1 MEDLLIDYIKQG
13 AEKTLLET
21 ATDAITGTAETE
33 LVATTEL
40 TVEDQAWGVV
50 DIMLDTGAAEG
61 IAGALGAPLA
71 IIIGIKVFRQWRR
84 KMKEAEN
91 GKKTS

>member
-1 MEDLLIDYIKQG
+1 MNEDILLDFIKN
-13 AEKTLLET
+13 KVTET
-21 ATDAITGTAETE
+21 VTEGVTTVVTDE
-33 LVATTEL
+33 LIATTEMS
-40 TVEDQAWGVV
+40 VEDQAWGVV

-84 KMKEAEN
+84 KMKEAEKQN
-91 GKKTS
+91 G

>member
-1 MEDLLIDYIKQG
+1 MNEDILLDFIKT
-13 AEKTLLET
+13 KVTET
-21 ATDAITGTAETE
+21 VTEEVTTVVTDE
-33 LVATTEL
+33 LVTTTEMS
-40 TVEDQAWGVV
+40 VEDQAWGVV

-84 KMKEAEN
+84 KMKEAEKQN
-91 GKKTS
+91 G

>member
-1 MEDLLIDYIKQG
+1 MNEDILVDFIKN
-13 AEKTLLET
+13 KVTET
-21 ATDAITGTAETE
+21 VTEEVTTVVTDE
-33 LVATTEL
+33 LVATTEM
-40 TVEDQAWGVV
+40 TIEDQAWSVV

-84 KMKEAEN
+84 KMKEAEKQN
-91 GKKTS
+91 G

>member
-1 MEDLLIDYIKQG
+1 MEDILLDFIKN
-13 AEKTLLET
+13 KVTET
-21 ATDAITGTAETE
+21 VTEEVTTVVTDE
-33 LVATTEL
+33 LVATTEMS
-40 TVEDQAWGVV
+40 VEDQAWGVV

-84 KMKEAEN
+84 KMKEAEKQN
-91 GKKTS
+91 G

>member
-1 MEDLLIDYIKQG
+1 MNEDILLDFIKT
-13 AEKTLLET
+13 KVTET
-21 ATDAITGTAETE
+21 VTEEVTSVVTDE
-33 LVATTEL
+33 LVATTEMS
-40 TVEDQAWGVV
+40 VEDQAWGVV

-84 KMKEAEN
+84 KMKEAEKQN
-91 GKKTS
+91 G

>member
-1 MEDLLIDYIKQG
+1 MNEDILLDFIKT
-13 AEKTLLET
+13 KVTET
-21 ATDAITGTAETE
+21 VTEEVTSVVTDE
-33 LVATTEL
+33 LVATTEMS
-40 TVEDQAWGVV
+40 VEEQTWGVV

-84 KMKEAEN
+84 KMQEAEKQN
-91 GKKTS
+91 G

>member
-1 MEDLLIDYIKQG
+1 MNEDILLDFIKN
-13 AEKTLLET
+13 KVTET
-21 ATDAITGTAETE
+21 VTEEVTTVITDE
-33 LVATTEL
+33 LVATTEMSL
-40 TVEDQAWGVV
+40 ENQAWGVV

-84 KMKEAEN
+84 KMKEAEKQN
-91 GKKTS
+91 A

>member
-1 MEDLLIDYIKQG
+1 MNEDILLDFIKN
-13 AEKTLLET
+13 KVTET
-21 ATDAITGTAETE
+21 VTEEVTTVVTDE
-33 LVATTEL
+33 LVATTEMS
-40 TVEDQAWGVV
+40 VEDQAWGVV

-84 KMKEAEN
+84 KMKDAEKQN
-91 GKKTS
+91 A

>member
-1 MEDLLIDYIKQG
+1 MNEDILLDFIKN
-13 AEKTLLET
+13 KVTET
-21 ATDAITGTAETE
+21 VTEEVTTVVTDE
-33 LVATTEL
+33 LVATTEMS
-40 TVEDQAWGVV
+40 VEDQAWGVV

-84 KMKEAEN
+84 KMKEAEKQN
-91 GKKTS
+91 A

>member
-1 MEDLLIDYIKQG
+1 MNEDILLDFIKN
-13 AEKTLLET
+13 KVTET
-21 ATDAITGTAETE
+21 VTEEVTTVVTDE
-33 LVATTEL
+33 LVATTEMS
-40 TVEDQAWGVV
+40 VEDQAWGVV

-84 KMKEAEN
+84 KMKEAE
-91 GKKTS
+91 KKNA

>member
-1 MEDLLIDYIKQG
+1 MNEDILLDFIKN
-13 AEKTLLET
+13 KVTET
-21 ATDAITGTAETE
+21 VTEEVTTVVTDE
-33 LVATTEL
+33 LIATTEMS
-40 TVEDQAWGVV
+40 VEDQAWGVV

-84 KMKEAEN
+84 KMKEAEKQN
-91 GKKTS
+91 G

>member
-1 MEDLLIDYIKQG
+1 MNEDILLDFIKN
-13 AEKTLLET
+13 KVTET
-21 ATDAITGTAETE
+21 VTEEVTTVVTDE
-33 LVATTEL
+33 LVATTEMS
-40 TVEDQAWGVV
+40 VEDQAWGVV

-84 KMKEAEN
+84 KMKEAEKQN
-91 GKKTS
+91 G

>member
-1 MEDLLIDYIKQG
+1 MNEDILLDFIKN
-13 AEKTLLET
+13 KVTET
-21 ATDAITGTAETE
+21 VTEEVTTVVTDE
-33 LVATTEL
+33 LVATTEMSL
-40 TVEDQAWGVV
+40 EDQAWGVV

-84 KMKEAEN
+84 KMKEAEKQN
-91 GKKTS
+91 G

>member
-1 MEDLLIDYIKQG
+1 MNEDVLLDFIKN
-13 AEKTLLET
+13 KVTET
-21 ATDAITGTAETE
+21 VTEQVTTVVTDE
-33 LVATTEL
+33 LVATTEMS
-40 TVEDQAWGVV
+40 VEDQAWGVV

-91 GKKTS
+91 GKKTG

>member
-1 MEDLLIDYIKQG
+1 MNEEILLDFIKN
-13 AEKTLLET
+13 KVTET
-21 ATDAITGTAETE
+21 VTEEVTTVVTDE
-33 LVATTEL
+33 LVATTEMS
-40 TVEDQAWGVV
+40 VEDQAWGVV

-84 KMKEAEN
+84 KMKEAEKQN
-91 GKKTS
+91 G

>member
-1 MEDLLIDYIKQG
+1 MNEDILLDFIKN
-13 AEKTLLET
+13 KVTET
-21 ATDAITGTAETE
+21 VTEEVTTVITDE
-33 LVATTEL
+33 LVATTEMSL
-40 TVEDQAWGVV
+40 EDQAWGVV

-84 KMKEAEN
+84 KMKEAEKQN
-91 GKKTS
+91 G

>member
-1 MEDLLIDYIKQG
+1 MNEEILLDFIKN
-13 AEKTLLET
+13 KVTET
-21 ATDAITGTAETE
+21 VTEEVTTVVTDE
-33 LVATTEL
+33 LVATTEMS
-40 TVEDQAWGVV
+40 VEDQAWGVV

-84 KMKEAEN
+84 KMKESEKQNA
-91 GKKTS
+91 